1 MRFHSA
7 HIDNLRKFY
16 VDQIEHLHSAEV
28 QIAES
33 LPKMIE
39 AAMDVDLKRALQNHL
54 QQTRE
59 HVSRIEQI
67 LRETTAKLEPKK
79 NKPVAALLDEAEDI
93 MGDAKN
99 NSVMDAGIIAAA
111 QRIEHYEIAGYGAV
125 HNYARILGENNQAGL
140 LQQTLNEEKE
150 ANETLTRISDSA
162 NVRADKAA

>member
-1 MRFHSA
+1 MRFHAA

-28 QIAES
+28 QIAEA

-39 AAMDVDLKRALQNHL
+39 AASDLELKRALQNHL

-67 LRETTAKLEPKK
+67 LRETTARLEPKK
-79 NKPVAALLDEAEDI
+79 NKPIAALIDEAEDI

-99 NSVMDAGIIAAA
+99 DSVMDAGIIAAA
-111 QRIEHYEIAGYGAV
+111 QRVEHYEIASYGAV
-125 HNYARILGENNQAGL
+125 HNYARILGETSQAGL
-140 LQQTLNEEKE
+140 LEQTLEEEKK
-150 ANETLTRISDSA
+150 ANATLTGISDSA